1 MANAKL
7 SVVAAQMK
15 ANAAAIATAAAGG
28 IVTSDITALA
38 DMLNT
43 LALNPDLALP
53 AMMQCPAA
61 LASTYLQPS

>member
-7 SVVAAQMK
+7 SVLATQMK
-15 ANAAAIATAAAGG
+15 ANAAAIATAVAGG
-28 IVTSDITALA
+28 VVTSDITALA

-53 AMMQCPAA
+53 AMSQCPPA